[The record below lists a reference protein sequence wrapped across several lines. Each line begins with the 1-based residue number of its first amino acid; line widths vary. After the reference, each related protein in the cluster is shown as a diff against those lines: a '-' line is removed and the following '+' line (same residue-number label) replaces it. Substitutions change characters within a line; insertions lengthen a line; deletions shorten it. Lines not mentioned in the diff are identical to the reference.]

1 MLGRGI
7 MNENQDRLIGGGG
20 GDGHVGLAMQR
31 EYGTAAAQGS
41 SFYNHGMGSNGHGSG
56 QNERS
61 ERMHSQT
68 NVSHNALVN
77 SGNAAILGHSNN
89 LNSLKL
95 NSNNNNF
102 SNR

>member
-1 MLGRGI
+1 
-7 MNENQDRLIGGGG
+7 MNDNPERLLGGGG
-20 GDGHVGLAMQR
+20 EGHGGLAVQR
-31 EYGTAAAQGS
+31 DYGTNIAQGS
-41 SFYNHGMGSNGHGSG
+41 SFYGHGMNNNVHGSG
-56 QNERS
+56 QNERT